1 MLRKT
6 KKVIYKFTKD
16 FDLKRNRK
24 HVIYYLF
31 IYNYFLQKTRLK
43 ILFKESKKMQEIY
56 NKLSILENKKF
67 NIVNK

>member
-43 ILFKESKKMQEIY
+43 ILFKEPKKMQEIY